1 MTRILVR
8 RTGALG
14 DVLCATPVLRYLRDW
29 YGRDAQIVVETGCPE
44 ALLGNPH
51 VSTVLLPG
59 RATGGFHRVIDLDL
73 VYESKPTAHIVDAYF
88 DHAGIP
94 RDYKHKRVIFG
105 IEPPPPPELIRED
118 RLVTIHAA
126 KSWPSRSLPSDFWVE
141 AAFLLA
147 AREYRVLF
155 IGAGSDFKADGV
167 TSPFIGSAVGQTSL
181 RETANL
187 IASSMCLLCSDSS
200 LLHLAGATDTPIVGL
215 FTSVRAKYRVPYR
228 HGERGWRV
236 KALEADVPCQGCL
249 ETLPAP
255 ATSLSC
261 RYGTD
266 ACIYT
271 FRPDIVVEAIE
282 EMVNDRV

>member
-1 MTRILVR
+1 MTRILIR

-14 DVLCATPVLRYLRDW
+14 DVLCATPILRYLRDW
-29 YGRDAQIVVETGCPE
+29 YGPEAEIVFETGCPE
-44 ALLGNPH
+44 VLLNNPH

-59 RATGGFHRVIDLDL
+59 RASGGFTSVIDLNL
-73 VYESKPTAHIVDAYF
+73 VYERKPTMHVVDAYLEY
-88 DHAGIP
+88 AGAP
-94 RDYKHKRVIFG
+94 RDYKHKRVVFG
-105 IEPPPPPELIRED
+105 IDPPAPFELREQD

-126 KSWPSRSLPSDFWVE
+126 RSWPSRSLPADFWVE
-141 AAFLLA
+141 VSSLLI

-155 IGAGSDFKADGV
+155 VGGGADFRADGV
-167 TSPFIGSAVGQTSL
+167 TSPFVGSAVGQTSL

-187 IASSMCLLCSDSS
+187 IASSLCFLGSDSA

-236 KALEADVPCQGCL
+236 KEMEADVPCQGCL

-255 ATSLSC
+255 ATNLSC

-266 ACIYT
+266 ACIYA
-271 FRPDIVVEAIE
+271 FRPDVVADAVQ
-282 EMVNDRV
+282 EMIDDRG